1 MPGGHP
7 PFASAGRGRSWL
19 DLIWPLM
26 AIALV
31 VYLIAAFWGETY
43 DDVFLAYQYA
53 KNIEAGHGFVFNIG
67 EHFLGTPAPLFVG
80 LLVATHTLDPSLTIP
95 QLGTVL
101 SCAGLGMM
109 AHGLYA
115 VGRLQGTRF
124 LGVAIALLATLNP
137 FTLLVLGGETPLYLA
152 LVTWSLWAITTNRQ
166 VLSGALLGLAL
177 MSRTE
182 ALIPIL
188 LVAGYRL
195 FSCRRAPTVFFL
207 AVLLT
212 VSPWILFACWEFGS
226 PLTNSF
232 VAKVSQVTSGRKP
245 FPFGL
250 ARWFQLIIFG
260 ENPLLLFS
268 ILPACVGAFALFLSR
283 SPYRLVA
290 MWGIAQTLAYCVTPI
305 PFYHWYAA
313 QIGVVAAIFIAFG
326 MAVFPQLL
334 SNAHAL
340 SGDTLSVRMLQ
351 IAGSA
356 PRVVTRLIIVVVV
369 VAGAITAST
378 SVRIVKRYDAR
389 WPHAPAN
396 ELYTKAGL
404 WFAEH
409 APPDA
414 RIAYL
419 EIGQIAFYSGRYI
432 IDTLGLVTP
441 GAAAEVAK
449 RNWLWPIKRYKPDY
463 IIYNE
468 YFTKWPESGL
478 IFLEPWFVEGFQEET
493 RISTSEYPFPLVV
506 YKRLPNAAIPDPAR

>member
-1 MPGGHP
+1 M
-7 PFASAGRGRSWL
+7 
-19 DLIWPLM
+19 
-26 AIALV
+26 
-31 VYLIAAFWGETY
+31 
-43 DDVFLAYQYA
+43 
-53 KNIEAGHGFVFNIG
+53 
-67 EHFLGTPAPLFVG
+67 
-80 LLVATHTLDPSLTIP
+80 
-95 QLGTVL
+95 
-101 SCAGLGMM
+101 
-109 AHGLYA
+109 
-115 VGRLQGTRF
+115 
-124 LGVAIALLATLNP
+124 
-137 FTLLVLGGETPLYLA
+137 
-152 LVTWSLWAITTNRQ
+152 
-166 VLSGALLGLAL
+166 
-177 MSRTE
+177 
-182 ALIPIL
+182 
-188 LVAGYRL
+188 
-195 FSCRRAPTVFFL
+195 L
-207 AVLLT
+207 AVLIT
-212 VSPWILFACWEFGS
+212 VSPWILFAFWEFGS

-232 VAKVSQVTSGRKP
+232 VAKVAQVTSGRKP

-290 MWGIAQTLAYCVTPI
+290 LWGIAQTLAYCITPI

-313 QIGVVAAIFIAFG
+313 QIGVVAAIFIVFG

-340 SGDTLSVRMLQ
+340 SGDTLGMKMLRVF
-351 IAGSA
+351 GSA
-356 PRVVTRLIIVVVV
+356 PRAFIRLVIVVVV

-378 SVRIVKRYDAR
+378 SVRIVRRYDAR

-409 APPDA
+409 SPPEA

-419 EIGQIAFYSGRYI
+419 EIGQIAFYSERYI

-441 GAAAEVAK
+441 GAAGEVAK

-478 IFLEPWFVEGFQEET
+478 IFLEPWFVQGFTEET
-493 RISTSEYPFPLVV
+493 RISTPAYPFPLVI
-506 YKRLPNAAIPDPAR
+506 YKRLPGAAIPDPVS